1 MPKTILYIHQA
12 AELYGSDKT
21 LLDLVESIDK
31 RSGFNVIVVLPN
43 DGPLKS
49 LLLKKGI
56 QVLTLPVIKISR
68 EVFKPHKLI
77 ALLFSIYPLCRL
89 LKKALGETTVDIVH
103 SNTLA
108 VLLGAFY
115 AKFNGIKH
123 VWHVHE
129 IIRKPVVVK
138 KAYPLIVKYFSDK
151 VVFNSKASMEF
162 LTENNQGLKKISEV
176 NLNAISREIDFIDKN
191 ERDQIRHEF
200 FNATDKDLVLG
211 LVGRISKWKGQDLLL
226 KAFSE
231 LHQDYPSLKLV
242 FIGSAP
248 PNQEYLVKEL
258 NNQIRTLKL
267 DNRCKIVPFQEDI
280 WPIWDAIDIGVIPS
294 KEPEPFGLVALE
306 AMLSKKPLI
315 VAEHGGLLEIVKEG
329 ETGYFFKPNDVISLT
344 NTIEK
349 LITNESALLSFGEAG
364 YKRANKFFS
373 IDKHIHSFVE
383 IYKNL
388 EDKK

>member
-1 MPKTILYIHQA
+1 MKTILYIHQA

-21 LLDLVESIDK
+21 LLDLVQAIDK
-31 RSGFNVIVVLPN
+31 KPGFNVIVILPN

-49 LLLKKGI
+49 LLIKNGI
-56 QVLTLPVIKISR
+56 KVLTLPVIKISR

-77 ALLFSIYPLCRL
+77 ALLFSIYPLCKR
-89 LKKALGETTVDIVH
+89 LKKALGETTIDIVH

-129 IIRKPVVVK
+129 IIRKPDVVK
-138 KAYPLIVKYFSDK
+138 NAYPLIVNYFSDK
-151 VVFNSKASMEF
+151 VVFNSKASMNF
-162 LTENNQGLKKISEV
+162 LTENNEGLKKISQV
-176 NLNAISREIDFIDKN
+176 NLNAVSREKDFLDKN
-191 ERDQIRHEF
+191 KRHQIRQELF
-200 FNATDKDLVLG
+200 YATEENIVLG

-231 LHQDYPSLKLV
+231 LNQNYPSLKLV
-242 FIGSAP
+242 FVGSAP
-248 PNQEYLVKEL
+248 PNQEYLVEAL
-258 NNQIRTLKL
+258 NKQIKTLKL
-267 DNRCKIVPFQEDI
+267 EYSCKIVPFQEEI
-280 WPIWDAIDIGVIPS
+280 WPVWDAIDVGVIPS

-315 VAEHGGLLEIVKEG
+315 VAEHGGLLEIVKDG
-329 ETGYFFKPNDVISLT
+329 ETGYFFKPNDIISLK

-349 LITNESALLSFGEAG
+349 LVTNEAALLSFGEAG

-383 IYKNL
+383 IYENL

>member
-1 MPKTILYIHQA
+1 MKTILYIHQA

-21 LLDLVESIDK
+21 LLDLVQAIDK
-31 RSGFNVIVVLPN
+31 KPSFNVIVILPN

-49 LLLKKGI
+49 LLIKNGI
-56 QVLTLPVIKISR
+56 KVLTFPVIKISR

-77 ALLFSIYPLCRL
+77 ALLFSIYPLCKRL
-89 LKKALGETTVDIVH
+89 RKALGATTVDIVH

-129 IIRKPVVVK
+129 IIRKPDVVK
-138 KAYPLIVKYFSDK
+138 KAYPLIVNYFSDK
-151 VVFNSKASMEF
+151 VVFNSKASMNF
-162 LTENNQGLKKISEV
+162 LTENNEGLKKISQV
-176 NLNAISREIDFIDKN
+176 NLNAVSREKDFLDKN
-191 ERDQIRHEF
+191 KRHQIRQELF
-200 FNATDKDLVLG
+200 YATEENIVLG

-231 LHQDYPSLKLV
+231 LHQYYPSLKLV
-242 FIGSAP
+242 FVGSAP
-248 PNQEYLVKEL
+248 PNQEYLVEEL
-258 NNQIRTLKL
+258 NKQIKTLKL
-267 DNRCKIVPFQEDI
+267 ENRCKIVPFQEDI

-315 VAEHGGLLEIVKEG
+315 VAEHGGLLEIVKDG
-329 ETGYFFKPNDVISLT
+329 ETGYFFKPNDVISLK

-349 LITNESALLSFGEAG
+349 LITNEATLLSFGEAG